1 MRKTLII
8 FVTIMITG
16 NMNTQAQNPDFLFMV
31 EHAVKAPS
39 GHNTQPWLFRLNE
52 SSIDIL
58 PNHERAL
65 PVVDFDNRE
74 LFISLGC
81 ALENLCISALE
92 KGYNYE
98 VKIADTGVISVRL
111 SRSDSAS
118 CSPLFRQIPLRQT
131 NRSIYNGAE
140 IPEKDMAELGKTIS
154 GENIRV
160 YFHKRGSRDFEI
172 IRTYIEEG
180 NRTQMRDKAFKE
192 ELKKWMRFNK
202 KHSEQTND
210 GLSYLVFG
218 APNLPKCISKTIIS
232 QAVNEH
238 TQVKSDNK
246 KIASASHL
254 VLFTTQHDNITEWI
268 NLGRRLQ
275 SFLLKASELKIAHS
289 YFNQAN
295 EIRELSVKMAES
307 LGLKGEYPSILLRIG
322 YGKTM
327 PYSKRRDINEVIL
340 QN

>member
-8 FVTIMITG
+8 IVTIMIAS
-16 NMNTQAQNPDFLFMV
+16 NMNTQAQHPDFLFMV

-39 GHNTQPWLFRLNE
+39 GHNTQPWLFRINE

-58 PNHERAL
+58 PNYERAL

-81 ALENLCISALE
+81 ALENLCISAWE
-92 KGYNYE
+92 KGYNSE
-98 VKIADTGVISVRL
+98 VKIADTGVINVCL
-111 SRSDSAS
+111 SRSDSVP

-131 NRSIYNGAE
+131 NRSIYNGVE

-154 GENIRV
+154 GGNIRV

-172 IRTYIEEG
+172 IRAYIEEG
-180 NRTQMRDKAFKE
+180 NRIQMRDEAFKE

-218 APNLPKCISKTIIS
+218 APNLPKCISKSIIS
-232 QAVNEH
+232 QAVNER

-268 NLGRRLQ
+268 NLGRSLQ

-307 LGLKGEYPSILLRIG
+307 LGLREEYPSILLRIG

-340 QN
+340 KK